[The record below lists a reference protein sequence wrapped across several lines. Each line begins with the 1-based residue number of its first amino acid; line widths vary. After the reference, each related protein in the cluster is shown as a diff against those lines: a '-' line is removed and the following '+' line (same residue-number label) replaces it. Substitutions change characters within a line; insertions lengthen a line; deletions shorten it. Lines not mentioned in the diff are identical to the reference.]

1 MIRFANKYDNDKIIE
16 LLKDF
21 AIKSNNPI
29 TYNPLVWSKTYIE
42 QILATLYAGHGFVL
56 IDDKQ
61 TDILIVAKTESF
73 WLQNVW
79 QLQEV
84 MLTANNKFV
93 VTRLIKEYIRIAK
106 DMINKGEITQAIMAS
121 YKDYGFER
129 YGMVKLELHWE
140 IR

>member
-1 MIRFANKYDNDKIIE
+1 LIRFANKYDNNKIIE

-21 AIKSNNPI
+21 AIKSNNPL
-29 TYNPLVWSKTYIE
+29 TNNPLAWSKTYIE

-56 IDDKQ
+56 IDDNQ
-61 TDILIVAKTESF
+61 TDILVAVRTESF

-121 YKDYGFER
+121 YKDLGFER

-140 IR
+140 IK

>member
-1 MIRFANKYDNDKIIE
+1 LIRFANKYDNDKIIE

-21 AIKSNNPI
+21 AIKSNNPM
-29 TYNPLVWSKTYIE
+29 TNNPLAWSKTYVE
-42 QILATLYAGHGFVL
+42 QVLATLYAGHGFVL
-56 IDDKQ
+56 IDDNQ
-61 TDILIVAKTESF
+61 TDVLIAAKTECF
-73 WLQNVW
+73 WLKEIY

-93 VTRLIKEYIRIAK
+93 VGRLIKEYVKIAK
-106 DMINKGEITQAIMAS
+106 QMLEKKEVNQAVMSS
-121 YKDYGFER
+121 YTDLKFER

>member
-21 AIKSNNPI
+21 AIKSNNPM
-29 TYNPLVWSKTYIE
+29 TNNPLAWSKTYVE
-42 QILATLYAGHGFVL
+42 QVLATLYAGHGFVL
-56 IDDKQ
+56 IDDNQ
-61 TDILIVAKTESF
+61 TDVLIAAKTECF
-73 WLQNVW
+73 WLKEIY

-93 VTRLIKEYIRIAK
+93 VGRLIKEYVKIAK
-106 DMINKGEITQAIMAS
+106 QMLEKKEINQAVMSS
-121 YKDYGFER
+121 YTDLKFER

>member
-1 MIRFANKYDNDKIIE
+1 MIRFANKYDNNKIID

-21 AIKSNNPI
+21 AIKSNNPL
-29 TYNPLVWSKTYIE
+29 TNNPLAWSKTYIE

-56 IDDKQ
+56 IDDNQ
-61 TDILIVAKTESF
+61 TDILVAARVESF
-73 WLQNVW
+73 WLKNIW

-84 MLTANNKFV
+84 MLTGNNKFV
-93 VTRLIKEYIRIAK
+93 IARLIKEYIRIAK
-106 DMINKGEITQAIMAS
+106 DMINKGEINQAIMAS
-121 YKDYGFER
+121 YEDLGFER

>member
-1 MIRFANKYDNDKIIE
+1 LIRFANKYDNDKIID

-21 AIKSNNPI
+21 AIKSNNAI

-56 IDDKQ
+56 IDDNQ
-61 TDILIVAKTESF
+61 TDILVAARTESF
-73 WLQNVW
+73 WLKNVW

-93 VTRLIKEYIRIAK
+93 VARLIKEYVKIAK
-106 DMINKGEITQAIMAS
+106 DMINKGEITQAVMSS
-121 YKDYGFER
+121 YTDLKFER
-129 YGMVKLELHWE
+129 YGMVKLEIHWE

>member
-1 MIRFANKYDNDKIIE
+1 MIRFANRYDNNKIIE

-29 TYNPLVWSKTYIE
+29 TNNPLAWSKTYIE

-56 IDDKQ
+56 IDDNQ
-61 TDILIVAKTESF
+61 TDILVAVRTESF

-93 VTRLIKEYIRIAK
+93 VARLIKEYIRIAK

-121 YKDYGFER
+121 YKDLGFER

>member
-1 MIRFANKYDNDKIIE
+1 MIRFANRYDNDKIIE

-29 TYNPLVWSKTYIE
+29 TNNPLVWSKTYVE

-61 TDILIVAKTESF
+61 TDILVVAKTESF

-93 VTRLIKEYIRIAK
+93 VARLIKEYIRIAK

-121 YKDYGFER
+121 YKDLRFER
-129 YGMVKLELHWE
+129 YGMVKLEQHWE
-140 IR
+140 IK

>member
-1 MIRFANKYDNDKIIE
+1 LIRFANRYDNDKIID

-21 AIKSNNPI
+21 AIKSNNPL
-29 TYNPLVWSKTYIE
+29 TNNPLAWSKTYIE

-56 IDDKQ
+56 IDDNQ
-61 TDILIVAKTESF
+61 TDILVAARVESF
-73 WLQNVW
+73 WLKNIW

-84 MLTANNKFV
+84 MLTGNNKFV
-93 VTRLIKEYIRIAK
+93 IARLIKEYIRIAK
-106 DMINKGEITQAIMAS
+106 DMLNKGEINQAIMAS
-121 YKDYGFER
+121 YEDLGFER

>member
-1 MIRFANKYDNDKIIE
+1 LIRLANRYDNDKIIE

-21 AIKSNNPI
+21 AIKSNNPL
-29 TYNPLVWSKTYIE
+29 TNNPLAWSKTYIE

-56 IDDKQ
+56 IDDNQ
-61 TDILIVAKTESF
+61 TDILVAARVESF
-73 WLQNVW
+73 WLKNIW

-84 MLTANNKFV
+84 MLTGNNKFV
-93 VTRLIKEYIRIAK
+93 IARLIKEYIRIAK
-106 DMINKGEITQAIMAS
+106 DMLNKGEINQAIMAS
-121 YKDYGFER
+121 YEDLGFER

>member
-1 MIRFANKYDNDKIIE
+1 MIRFANRYDNDKIIE

-29 TYNPLVWSKTYIE
+29 TNNPLVWSKTYIE

-61 TDILIVAKTESF
+61 TDILVVAKTESF

>member
-1 MIRFANKYDNDKIIE
+1 LIRFANKYDNNKIIE

-21 AIKSNNPI
+21 AIKSNNPL
-29 TYNPLVWSKTYIE
+29 TNNPLAWSKTYIE

-56 IDDKQ
+56 IDDNQ
-61 TDILIVAKTESF
+61 TDILVAARVESF
-73 WLQNVW
+73 WLKNIW

-84 MLTANNKFV
+84 MLTGNNKFV
-93 VTRLIKEYIRIAK
+93 IARLIKEYIRIAK
-106 DMINKGEITQAIMAS
+106 DMINKGEINQAIMAS
-121 YKDYGFER
+121 YENLGFER

>member
-1 MIRFANKYDNDKIIE
+1 MIRLANRYDNDKIIE

-21 AIKSNNPI
+21 AIKSNNPL
-29 TYNPLVWSKTYIE
+29 TNNPLAWSKTYIE

-56 IDDKQ
+56 IDDNQ
-61 TDILIVAKTESF
+61 TDILVAARVESF
-73 WLQNVW
+73 WLKNIW

-84 MLTANNKFV
+84 MLTGNNKFV
-93 VTRLIKEYIRIAK
+93 IARLIKEYIRIAK
-106 DMINKGEITQAIMAS
+106 DMINKGEINQAIMAS
-121 YKDYGFER
+121 YEDLGFER

>member
-1 MIRFANKYDNDKIIE
+1 LIRFANRYDNDKIIE

-21 AIKSNNPI
+21 AIKSNNPL
-29 TYNPLVWSKTYIE
+29 TNNPLAWSKTYIE

-56 IDDKQ
+56 IDDNQ
-61 TDILIVAKTESF
+61 TDILVAARVESF
-73 WLQNVW
+73 WLKNIW

-93 VTRLIKEYIRIAK
+93 VARLIREYIRIAK
-106 DMINKGEITQAIMAS
+106 DMLNKGEINQAIMAS
-121 YKDYGFER
+121 YKDLGFER

-140 IR
+140 IK

>member
-1 MIRFANKYDNDKIIE
+1 LIRFANKYDNDKIIE

-29 TYNPLVWSKTYIE
+29 TNNPLVWSKTYIE
-42 QILATLYAGHGFVL
+42 QILASLYAGHGFVL

-84 MLTANNKFV
+84 MLTENNKFV
-93 VTRLIKEYIRIAK
+93 VVKLIKEYIRIAK
-106 DMINKGEITQAIMAS
+106 DMISKGEITQAIMAS
-121 YKDYGFER
+121 YKDLGFER